1 MKTVIILIAIAL
13 GLSFP
18 MLSAI
23 SWLIRPLVMLLLF
36 FGFLGLSFERKLVTK
51 ELFYVVAAN
60 LLIPIPVY
68 LLTRLLGDDISLA
81 AFLVAATPTGVAVPV
96 VIEFLHKRVGFAAM
110 GVLFT
115 NVVMAVALPLG
126 LPLIAEYDGDIGVYH
141 TVSSIAITVFIPL
154 LLALGARRSGGRIL
168 ASALR
173 LKFLSLYTWALAIAL
188 ACAEARQFVIEY
200 EIPFS
205 TVVNIGWVVLIVC
218 ALNFVIGYLLG
229 GKEYIRECGQVL
241 GQKNTIFSV
250 WIGITFLSPVAAIGP
265 VCYIIFQNIFNCVQ
279 IALHDWK
286 RRRE

>member
-18 MLSAI
+18 VLSAI
-23 SWLIRPLVMLLLF
+23 SWLIRSLVMFLLF
-36 FGFLGLSFERKLVTK
+36 FGFLGLSFERKIVTK

-60 LLIPIPVY
+60 LLIPLPVY
-68 LLTRLLGDDISLA
+68 LLTRFLGDDISQA

-96 VIEFLHKRVGFAAM
+96 VIEFLHKHVSFAAM
-110 GVLFT
+110 GVLLT

-141 TVSSIAITVFIPL
+141 TVSSIAITVFTPL
-154 LLALGARRSGGRIL
+154 LLAIGIRKIGGRL
-168 ASALR
+168 FSTALR
-173 LKFLSLYTWALAIAL
+173 LKFLSLYIWALAIVL
-188 ACAEARQFVIEY
+188 ACAEARHFIIEY
-200 EIPFS
+200 EIPLAAVMK
-205 TVVNIGWVVLIVC
+205 TGWVILIVC
-218 ALNFVIGYLLG
+218 ALNFGIGYLLG

-265 VCYIIFQNIFNCVQ
+265 VCYIIFQNVFNCGQ